1 MTHFFA
7 SASSLIRHVAG
18 RAPGL
23 PTTLATKGSV
33 LAVVLAL
40 GIATASASAPEMAAG
55 PDALAPQ
62 AMLPHALKTQ
72 AQAPVEDGIAAAEA
86 GQLARA
92 ITILSPHARRGDM
105 KANYA
110 LGLIYMRSSDNDP
123 GAAAL
128 SHEHF
133 KRAARGGH
141 VAAVF
146 ETAFQLERG
155 IGTEPDLELAMR
167 LYRLA
172 AQSNHLNAQ
181 YNLAVLLS
189 NGKGVDADLRQAY
202 FWATAAHHNALR
214 SPNPVLTESRII
226 SLVKTIRDRIP
237 YQQATQAS
245 TAAARLTGQPI

>member
-7 SASSLIRHVAG
+7 SASSVIRHVAG
-18 RAPGL
+18 RMPGL
-23 PTTLATKGSV
+23 QVRLAIKGWI
-33 LAVVLAL
+33 LAIVVA
-40 GIATASASAPEMAAG
+40 IATGTANASPAEMAAG
-55 PDALAPQ
+55 PDALAP
-62 AMLPHALKTQ
+62 HAKKTQ
-72 AQAPVEDGIAAAEA
+72 AQAPVGDGIAAAEA

-92 ITILSPHARRGDM
+92 ITILSPHAKRGDM
-105 KANYA
+105 TANYV
-110 LGLIYMRSSDNDP
+110 LGLIYMRSSDND
-123 GAAAL
+123 AAAAVL

-155 IGTEPDLELAMR
+155 IGTEPDLKLAMR

-189 NGKGVDADLRQAY
+189 NGDGVDTDLRQAY
-202 FWATAAHHNALR
+202 FWATAAHHNAVR

-226 SLVKTIRDRIP
+226 SLARTIRDRLP